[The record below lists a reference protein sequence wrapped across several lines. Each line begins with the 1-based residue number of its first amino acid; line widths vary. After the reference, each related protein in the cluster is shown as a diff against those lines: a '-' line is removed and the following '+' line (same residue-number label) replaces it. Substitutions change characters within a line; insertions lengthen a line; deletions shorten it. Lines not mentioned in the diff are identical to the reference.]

1 MAHIDLGNQA
11 PGIAALFAYRPE
23 TAAPINQLVE
33 TLLRGPGTLAP
44 GERELIAAY
53 VSELNDCQVCA
64 PGHSAIA
71 AVQLPGGADLVAQ
84 VKADPDRA
92 DITPKLRA
100 LLHIA
105 ALVRESGSAVAAK
118 DIDAAREAGA
128 DDREIHDAVLI
139 AAAFSMINR
148 YADALGAAP
157 ITDPGMLAGLARRIT
172 ARGYTG

>member
-23 TAAPINQLVE
+23 TAAPINRLVE
-33 TLLRGPGTLAP
+33 TLLRGPGTLAI

-53 VSELNDCQVCA
+53 VSDLNDCQVCA

-71 AVQLPGGADLVAQ
+71 AAQLPGGADLVAR
-84 VKADPDRA
+84 VKADPEQS

-100 LLHIA
+100 LLRLA
-105 ALVRESGSAVAAK
+105 ALVRESGSAVAAE

-128 DDREIHDAVLI
+128 DDREVHDAVLI
-139 AAAFSMINR
+139 AATFSMINR
-148 YADALGAAP
+148 YADALGASP
-157 ITDPGMLAGLARRIT
+157 VTDPGMLAALAQRIT
-172 ARGYTG
+172 ANGYSQ